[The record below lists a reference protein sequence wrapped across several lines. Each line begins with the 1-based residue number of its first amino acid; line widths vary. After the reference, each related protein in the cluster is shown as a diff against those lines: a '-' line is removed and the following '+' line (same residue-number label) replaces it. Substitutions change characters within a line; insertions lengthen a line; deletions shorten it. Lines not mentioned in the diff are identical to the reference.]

1 MRRICVVLI
10 ACIMVFGLS
19 ACGSSQSGTEV
30 ESKYTADTSFLDDVY
45 IDDYMEEDREAIQS
59 LCMGCGQDMAQVTSE
74 QEYERVK
81 HSFEN
86 RLAEYDSVQALVEYY
101 ESALHGYVDNFD
113 DSVVKKSEIYSL
125 YDDMKDALYDA
136 HTKADFYKACVDID
150 DEIEDKFGV
159 SPRPSMDVRLY
170 IEDRNL
176 NDEPVFDNSGKD
188 KEKDKDE
195 SDKDSIWPKNGAYVD
210 YDGNTYATREEVQEA
225 VNSGKISAY
234 YYLYPDG
241 RVDSTVPISDEI
253 LDKYK
258 EKHR

>member
-19 ACGSSQSGTEV
+19 ACGSNQSGTEV

-86 RLAEYDSVQALVEYY
+86 RLAEYDSVQALAEYY

-125 YDDMKDALYDA
+125 YDDMKDDLYDA

-159 SPRPSMDVRLY
+159 SPRLMLITMVIPMLLVRKFKKPLILVRFQLIIIFILMVEWIALY
-170 IEDRNL
+170 QFQMKFWTNIKKNI
-176 NDEPVFDNSGKD
+176 GK
-188 KEKDKDE
+188 
-195 SDKDSIWPKNGAYVD
+195 G
-210 YDGNTYATREEVQEA
+210 GEVYE
-225 VNSGKISAY
+225 
-234 YYLYPDG
+234 
-241 RVDSTVPISDEI
+241 
-253 LDKYK
+253 
-258 EKHR
+258 

>member
-1 MRRICVVLI
+1 MRKICVVFV
-10 ACIMVFGLS
+10 ACIMIFVLC
-19 ACGSSQSGTEV
+19 ACGGNSGEETAEP
-30 ESKYTADTSFLDDVY
+30 EYTADLSFLDDVY
-45 IDDYMEEDREAIQS
+45 IDDYMDEDKEAVQS
-59 LCMGCGQDMAQVTSE
+59 ICDSCKQAMTVVTSD

-81 HSFEN
+81 HDFDEQIG
-86 RLAEYDSVQALVEYY
+86 EYDSIQGLVEYY
-101 ESALHGYVDNFD
+101 EAALHGYVDNFD
-113 DSVVKKSEIYSL
+113 DSVISKNKVYSL
-125 YDDMKDALYDA
+125 YDDMKDNLYDA
-136 HTKADFYKACVDID
+136 HTKKDFYKACVDID
-150 DEIEDKFGV
+150 DEIESKFGV

-176 NDEPVFDNSGKD
+176 SDESVFDGKGKD
-188 KEKDKDE
+188 KDD
-195 SDKDSIWPKNGAYVD
+195 SDSDSIWPKNGAYVD

-225 VNSGKISAY
+225 VRSGKISAY

>member
-1 MRRICVVLI
+1 MMRKICVVLV
-10 ACIMVFGLS
+10 ACIMICVLC
-19 ACGSSQSGTEV
+19 ACGDNSGE
-30 ESKYTADTSFLDDVY
+30 ENAEPEYTADLSFLDDVY
-45 IDDYMEEDREAIQS
+45 IDDYMDEDKEAVQS
-59 LCMGCGQDMAQVTSE
+59 ICDSCKQAMTAVTSD

-81 HSFEN
+81 HDFDEQIG
-86 RLAEYDSVQALVEYY
+86 EYDSVQRLVDYY
-101 ESALHGYVDNFD
+101 EAALHGYVDNFD
-113 DSVVKKSEIYSL
+113 DSVISKNKVYSL
-125 YDDMKDALYDA
+125 YDDMKDNLYDA
-136 HTKADFYKACVDID
+136 HTKKAFYEACVDID
-150 DEIEDKFGV
+150 DEIESKFGV

-176 NDEPVFDNSGKD
+176 SDESVFDGKG
-188 KEKDKDE
+188 KDKDE
-195 SDKDSIWPKNGAYVD
+195 SDNDSIWPKNGAYVD

-225 VNSGKISAY
+225 VRSGKISAY